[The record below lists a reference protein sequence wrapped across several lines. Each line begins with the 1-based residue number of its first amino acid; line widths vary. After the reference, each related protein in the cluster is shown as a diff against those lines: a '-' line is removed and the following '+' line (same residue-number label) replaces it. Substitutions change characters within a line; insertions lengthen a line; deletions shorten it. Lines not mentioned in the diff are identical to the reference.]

1 MRPTHASSGRHW
13 DGSPYTQGRRRA
25 LRVAADSP
33 TRLLRT
39 AQRAECRDCG
49 NRIDWHTTIT
59 RQTVPLHPA
68 ELPTAIVPE
77 PHRWHVASG
86 IAHHAGDGTPWCRI
100 AHPTLCPARTTPQV
114 LPPSLDT
121 LRRRLALRTRRLLD
135 TGAFTPGGQ
144 PAVEPPTEDA
154 CRPTR
159 PVVQL
164 LYSRYIAARPVEDI
178 QCLAQTARRI
188 RCPHPVLAP
197 GTTPGRW
204 TLAPAALHRTHRQL
218 SLPTIDI
225 AVYDLGH
232 LPYSEQLR
240 WRTQHCPAHAAAQG
254 APDLALAEW
263 EPFDPLLH
271 HAFLAT
277 RLPGSGQQHW

>member
-1 MRPTHASSGRHW
+1 MRSTHTSRGRHW
-13 DGSPYTQGRRRA
+13 DGSPHTQGRRRA

-39 AQRAECRDCG
+39 AQHRRCRHCG
-49 NRIDWHTTIT
+49 NQVEWHTTVTQRPI
-59 RQTVPLHPA
+59 PLHPA
-68 ELPTAIVPE
+68 ELPTLIVPA
-77 PHRWHVASG
+77 PDRWHVASG
-86 IAHHAGDGTPWCRI
+86 VAHHADDGTPWCRI
-100 AHPTLCPARTTPQV
+100 THPTLCPAHTTPQT
-114 LPPSLDT
+114 LTPALDE

-135 TGAFTPGGQ
+135 TGAFTPGEQ
-144 PAVEPPTEDA
+144 PLPETAEPDI
-154 CRPTR
+154 CRPAR

-164 LYSRYIAARPVEDI
+164 LYSRYLAARPVEDI
-178 QCLAQTARRI
+178 QCVAQTIRRT
-188 RCPHPVLAP
+188 RCPHPLLTP

-204 TLAPAALHRTHRQL
+204 TLAPATLHRTRRQL
-218 SLPTIDI
+218 ALPAADI
-225 AVYDLGH
+225 AVYDLGR

-240 WRTQHCPAHAAAQG
+240 WRTQHCPIHATTQS

-277 RLPGSGQQHW
+277 RLPGSDQQHR

>member
-1 MRPTHASSGRHW
+1 MRPTHASSARHW
-13 DGSPYTQGRRRA
+13 DGSPITPGRRRA

-39 AQRAECRDCG
+39 AQHGECRDCG
-49 NRIDWHTTIT
+49 NRVEWHTTIT
-59 RQTVPLHPA
+59 QRAVPLHPA
-68 ELPTAIVPE
+68 ELPTVIVPE

-86 IAHHAGDGTPWCRI
+86 VAHHADDGTPWCRI
-100 AHPTLCPARTTPQV
+100 SHPTLCPAHTAPQEF
-114 LPPSLDT
+114 PPALDT
-121 LRRRLALRTRRLLD
+121 LRQRLALRTRRLLD
-135 TGAFTPGGQ
+135 AGAFTPGRL
-144 PAVEPPTEDA
+144 PTAEPPAAST
-154 CRPTR
+154 CRPAR

-164 LYSRYIAARPVEDI
+164 LYGRYLAARRVENI
-178 QCLAQTARRI
+178 QCVAQTVRRT

-204 TLAPAALHRTHRQL
+204 TLAPAALEHTRRQI
-218 SLPTIDI
+218 SLPTVDI
-225 AVYDLGH
+225 AVYGLGH

-240 WRTQHCPAHAAAQG
+240 WRTQRCPAHATAPS

-263 EPFDPLLH
+263 EPFDPLRH

-277 RLPGSGQQHW
+277 RLPESRYQHL

>member
-1 MRPTHASSGRHW
+1 MRTIHSSSSHHW
-13 DGSPYTQGRRRA
+13 DGSPITPGRRRA

-39 AQRAECRDCG
+39 AQHGECRDCG
-49 NRIDWHTTIT
+49 NQVAWHTTIT
-59 RQTVPLHPA
+59 QRAIPFHPA
-68 ELPTAIVPE
+68 ELPTVIVPE

-86 IAHHAGDGTPWCRI
+86 VAHHADDGTPWCRI
-100 AHPTLCPARTTPQV
+100 THLTLCPAHTAPQA
-114 LPPSLDT
+114 LPPALDT
-121 LRRRLALRTRRLLD
+121 LRQRLALRTRRLLD

-144 PAVEPPTEDA
+144 SAVEPPAEDA
-154 CRPTR
+154 CRPSC
-159 PVVQL
+159 PVVQF

-178 QCLAQTARRI
+178 QCVAQTVRRT

-204 TLAPAALHRTHRQL
+204 TLTPATPHRTSRQL
-218 SLPTIDI
+218 SLLAIDI
-225 AVYDLGH
+225 ALYDLGH

-240 WRTQHCPAHAAAQG
+240 WRTQRCPAHAAAHA

-263 EPFDPLLH
+263 EPFDPLRH

-277 RLPGSGQQHW
+277 RLPGSSQHR

>member
-1 MRPTHASSGRHW
+1 MRPTHVSSGRHW
-13 DGSPYTQGRRRA
+13 DGSPTAPGRRRA

-39 AQRAECRDCG
+39 AQHAECRDCG
-49 NRIDWHTTIT
+49 NRIDWHTTST
-59 RQTVPLHPA
+59 RQTVPLHPT

-86 IAHHAGDGTPWCRI
+86 IVHHAGDGTPWCRI
-100 AHPTLCPARTTPQV
+100 AHPTLCPTSTTLQV
-114 LPPSLDT
+114 LPPALDT
-121 LRRRLALRTRRLLD
+121 LRRRLALNTRLLLD
-135 TGAFTPGGQ
+135 TGAFTPGEQ
-144 PAVEPPTEDA
+144 PAAETPAEDS
-154 CRPTR
+154 CRPAR
-159 PVVQL
+159 PLVQL
-164 LYSRYIAARPVEDI
+164 FYSRYIAARPVEDI
-178 QCLAQTARRI
+178 RCVAQTVRRT

-204 TLAPAALHRTHRQL
+204 TLTPATPHRTSRQL

-225 AVYDLGH
+225 ALYDLGH

-240 WRTQHCPAHAAAQG
+240 WRTQHCPSHAAAQG

-277 RLPGSGQQHW
+277 RLPGRGQQHR

>member
-1 MRPTHASSGRHW
+1 MRPIHTPRSRHW

-25 LRVAADSP
+25 LRVSADSP

-39 AQRAECRDCG
+39 AQRAECHDCG
-49 NRIDWHTTIT
+49 NRIDWHPTIT
-59 RQTVPLHPA
+59 RQTVSLHPS

-77 PHRWHVASG
+77 LHRWHVASG

-100 AHPTLCPARTTPQV
+100 VHPTLCPAHTTPQT
-114 LPPSLDT
+114 LPPALDT

-135 TGAFTPGGQ
+135 TGAFLPGGQ
-144 PAVEPPTEDA
+144 PAAEPPTEGA

-159 PVVQL
+159 PIVQL
-164 LYSRYIAARPVEDI
+164 LCNRYIAARPVEDI
-178 QCLAQTARRI
+178 QCVAQTVRRT

-197 GTTPGRW
+197 GTTPGKW
-204 TLAPAALHRTHRQL
+204 TLTPAGLRPAHRQL
-218 SLPTIDI
+218 SLPAIDI
-225 AVYDLGH
+225 ALYDLGH

-240 WRTQHCPAHAAAQG
+240 WRTQHCPVHAAAQD

-263 EPFDPLLH
+263 EPFDPLHH

-277 RLPGSGQQHW
+277 RMPGSGRRRR